1 MKYLAITLML
11 SLLYTATVCA
21 QDAEHIEEAQ
31 NSAIKWLA
39 LIDTGQHPESW
50 DHAAEL
56 FRSSIGKSEWQKTIF
71 SVRETF
77 GAVKHRKLKTSTYT
91 KTLPGAPDG
100 EYVVLQF
107 DTRFENKS
115 RAIETVT
122 PMREKDGSW
131 KVSGYYIK

>member
-1 MKYLAITLML
+1 MKYLAITLIV
-11 SLLYTATVCA
+11 SLLCPAIVCA
-21 QDAEHIEEAQ
+21 QDTEHIEEAQ

-39 LIDTGQHPESW
+39 LIDTGQNPESW

-56 FRSSIGKSEWQKTIF
+56 FRSSIAKSEWEKTIL
-71 SVRETF
+71 SVRESF
-77 GAVKHRKLKTSTYT
+77 GAVRHRKLKASTYT

-100 EYVVLQF
+100 EYVVFQF
-107 DTRFENKS
+107 DTQFENKS